1 MGFLGKGREVST
13 EAQKKWALPSR
24 GLGVG
29 SLLAGGT
36 GGGLNVCDGDWEG
49 RGGRGDA
56 DEVRGLAFIPRATF
70 SCFL

>member
-1 MGFLGKGREVST
+1 MGEAVRMGFLGKGREVST

-36 GGGLNVCDGDWEG
+36 GGVSTSAMETGKGEG
-49 RGGRGDA
+49 AEEMQMR
-56 DEVRGLAFIPRATF
+56 
-70 SCFL
+70 